1 MDIVDEV
8 GRTVAAN
15 LRAARAHRGWRLDDL
30 AEASGVSRGMI
41 HRIEAARTHPSVATL
56 AKLSAALGV
65 PISELVEIPA
75 QLGAPAPRA
84 GARVS
89 RFGRS
94 TAALLYSDGRQE
106 LWTHT
111 LRPGH
116 PIHDTGHPPGTR
128 ELLHVTEGT
137 LEVDVGGAV
146 FTVPAGDGL
155 MVRGDRPHSYRNPA
169 GDQGP
174 DAFYTVVM
182 LYAEAPDPRFPVHRR
197 APSGRPEVPG
207 NAGTS

>member
-56 AKLSAALGV
+56 ARLSAALGV

-75 QLGAPAPRA
+75 QLGTPAPRA
-84 GARVS
+84 GARVTT
-89 RFGRS
+89 FGRS
-94 TAALLYSDGRQE
+94 NAALLYSDGRQE
-106 LWTHT
+106 LWVHT

-128 ELLHVTEGT
+128 ELLHVTEGR

-155 MVRGDRPHSYRNPA
+155 MVRGDRPHSYRTPA
-169 GDQGP
+169 DQET
-174 DAFYTVVM
+174 DAVYTVTI
-182 LYAEAPDPRFPVHRR
+182 LYTEAHDPRYPVHRPD
-197 APSGRPEVPG
+197 AASDPPPQPG
-207 NAGTS
+207 AE